1 MSKTPH
7 LPRPSLPTS
16 STDFALRAS
25 SPALQSPTDEFTGLN
40 PLLFRFR
47 RPSVLAPKYISESR
61 LSSPLAASFSSPL
74 RPSSASEVDRERIW
88 ADSGSASESSE
99 NNTPP
104 LNGSDADKDAGQ
116 DSDSA
121 MRTSRP
127 QTPPPRN
134 PSSSSMDVIAESSY
148 LPHLRR
154 LSHPLKLPRILNL
167 VRESSRPDENEVK
180 SEAQFQ
186 RLVASFSELPTQPRT
201 PRAPSDRGRYPEE
214 VSEDR
219 DLQPCD
225 TPSDDSDYDEPDGI
239 PFAFAAPTH
248 EPITIRTRTPAAS
261 VSGSLC
267 GDDPCADSPGA
278 AMDIDLPPSLF
289 GSPAAAS
296 LHQWRYTPPPTA
308 SSAVRTSKRKYDD
321 RFDPYPTSSKR
332 RAVSPSVSYLRENHT
347 SLSPIYIPRS
357 GSSSRAPIPV
367 PITSSA
373 TGSVASSPISHSG
386 TFASPTMRATM
397 GLASPIT
404 RPMRMS
410 RRIDGEDREVDG
422 TGEAVNGLSLA

>member
-1 MSKTPH
+1 M
-7 LPRPSLPTS
+7 
-16 STDFALRAS
+16 
-25 SPALQSPTDEFTGLN
+25 
-40 PLLFRFR
+40 
-47 RPSVLAPKYISESR
+47 
-61 LSSPLAASFSSPL
+61 
-74 RPSSASEVDRERIW
+74 
-88 ADSGSASESSE
+88 
-99 NNTPP
+99 
-104 LNGSDADKDAGQ
+104 
-116 DSDSA
+116 
-121 MRTSRP
+121 
-127 QTPPPRN
+127 
-134 PSSSSMDVIAESSY
+134 
-148 LPHLRR
+148 
-154 LSHPLKLPRILNL
+154 NL

-201 PRAPSDRGRYPEE
+201 PRASSDRGRYPEE
-214 VSEDR
+214 ASEDR

-239 PFAFAAPTH
+239 PFAFATSTH

-267 GDDPCADSPGA
+267 GDDLCVDSPGA
-278 AMDIDLPPSLF
+278 AMDIDMVSFFFHRISPAIMFMCMRNAASITVRVTSLSLTPPLEIYAATDGILRRAHEQTKMQVFLFLSLF
-289 GSPAAAS
+289 PRLLIPWCGG
-296 LHQWRYTPPPTA
+296 
-308 SSAVRTSKRKYDD
+308 VDDD

-373 TGSVASSPISHSG
+373 AGSVASSPISHNG
-386 TFASPTMRATM
+386 TLPFASPTMRATM
-397 GLASPIT
+397 GLGSPIT